1 MPLSH
6 TIVVQIDVPYHQAY
20 AYLADPRSYADW
32 AAVMPESYRQLPNG
46 DWEADVRFGGVRH
59 IRFAE
64 PNSQDGVLDHAVFV
78 PGEALLWMPMRAR
91 AVGNGTEL
99 SFTFIQRPEMS
110 AEEFA
115 STIEWV
121 TTDLQT
127 LKAVLEHRY
136 PPAA

>member
-6 TIVVQIDVPYHQAY
+6 TIVVEIDVPYELAY

-32 AAVMPESYRQLPNG
+32 AAVVPETYRQLPDG
-46 DWEADVRFGGVRH
+46 DWAAEVRFGGVRH

-64 PNSQDGVLDHAVFV
+64 PNSEEGVLDHAVFV
-78 PGEALLWMPMRAR
+78 PGQDILWMPMRAKQ
-91 AVGNGTEL
+91 VGQATEL
-99 SFTFIQRPEMS
+99 SFTFIQRPDMGADAFS
-110 AEEFA
+110 

-127 LKAVLEHRY
+127 LKTVLEHRY
-136 PPAA
+136 PRG